1 MRQGFALARPARWA
15 GAVVCGV
22 LVLIEA
28 GWVIQDIGLVGANGL
43 GLVWVG
49 LAVPIGGA
57 PLNTSVIDM
66 ALLGLYAGTMVA
78 ALRPV
83 AAGAFASV
91 GAVTLLM
98 RAPTVL
104 ILGGQWD
111 GRLDIQGQLVL
122 TAAAEVVGAVA
133 LIGIAANRRRVL
145 PGWDPAPP
153 RPAAGVLGGLLLLT
167 VGLMT
172 GAWQLSRTMGLGDVA
187 QQQPPGFFWRTV
199 TGGYLV
205 NALLGTPFGW
215 LSWSAAG
222 LSAVAGL
229 VAMRRTLIAR
239 PMGIAVG
246 WLLASLA
253 VPVLVTAKPTA
264 VTVGVFGAGFAVV
277 AALVVTLLLL
287 PRAEGPFGE
296 EDESG
301 YGMTYGMEYEA
312 ERTAAQDTLTMPAY
326 GGGWSQPPL
335 PPGPPPGVGG
345 AGYLRPPPPRGY

>member
-1 MRQGFALARPARWA
+1 
-15 GAVVCGV
+15 VVCGV
-22 LVLIEA
+22 LVVVEA

-43 GLVWVG
+43 GLVWTG
-49 LAVPIGGA
+49 LAVPVGGA
-57 PLNTSVIDM
+57 PLNTSAIDV
-66 ALLGLYAGTMVA
+66 ALIGLYLGAMGA

-83 AAGAFASV
+83 AAGAFGAV
-91 GAVTLLM
+91 GVVTLLL

-104 ILGGQWD
+104 IVGGQWD
-111 GRLDIQGQLVL
+111 GRLDVTGQLVL

-133 LIGIAANRRRVL
+133 LIAIAANRRRVL

-153 RPAAGVLGGLLLLT
+153 RPAAGVLAGLLLM
-167 VGLMT
+167 VVAVMT
-172 GAWQLSRTMGLGDVA
+172 GAWQLYRSMGLGEVA

-205 NALLGTPFGW
+205 DALLGTPFGW
-215 LSWSAAG
+215 LTWSTAG
-222 LSAVAGL
+222 LCAVAGL
-229 VAMRRTLIAR
+229 AALRRTLIAR

-246 WLLASLA
+246 WLLVPLS

-277 AALVVTLLLL
+277 AAAVVALLLV

-301 YGMTYGMEYEA
+301 WGTTYGMEYGYEA

-326 GGGWSQPPL
+326 GGGYAQPPP

-345 AGYLRPPPPRGY
+345 AGYLRPPPRGY